1 MLCPL
6 YGYPFDRAFSAQIA
20 HSVPKVV
27 RGTTDATLP
36 CRGGGH
42 SGSQGKT
49 GSVFLWGDASG
60 KYHPLDLR
68 CWDEPFFGSMYKLLI
83 QEHRLCRLGKSFY
96 CFIAA

>member
-1 MLCPL
+1 MRLSP
-6 YGYPFDRAFSAQIA
+6 A
-20 HSVPKVV
+20 
-27 RGTTDATLP
+27 
-36 CRGGGH
+36 GGGH

-49 GSVFLWGDASG
+49 GGVFLWGDASG

>member
-1 MLCPL
+1 MAIPL
-6 YGYPFDRAFSAQIA
+6 TGHFLHKSLTAFQQMRLSPA
-20 HSVPKVV
+20 
-27 RGTTDATLP
+27 
-36 CRGGGH
+36 GGH

-49 GSVFLWGDASG
+49 GGVFLWGDASG